1 MVECWLP
8 YGNTEVYV
16 TVGIKDLLSVAEPT
30 KIEPRTQPREMMA
43 ASLSNIGSGKR
54 LEELV
59 GPDCKV
65 AVAVDGTVSPHTAV
79 PVLSY
84 LVEQLVSMIVPK
96 DRVTVIVG
104 NGARVKSSKDL
115 VAALK
120 GSEELKGVR
129 LVEHGK
135 GSSNLVEVGKTHR
148 GTPVSVCKDYS
159 EATVK
164 VAVGEVLLDNYT
176 GFKGAHSAVVPGISS
191 IATIEANRRLL
202 FKSGAKPGVV
212 ELNPV
217 KEDAIEATKLA
228 GVDLA
233 VNLVTSPQGT
243 LMSVHSGALEESWG
257 QAIYELGASC
267 QVEAEGGADIVVLSA
282 GGSRFDF
289 DLYNSVWA
297 LQNASGV
304 IKKGATV
311 ILLAECPEGLGVD
324 SFISLAHIDQLSE
337 LERRYALGAEALHL
351 LKSTLARNDVILVS
365 SLPRYLVEPIGLKVA
380 RTANDAY
387 DVALENRRGRRTLV
401 LPYGCSTVPA
411 AG

>member
-8 YGNTEVYV
+8 YGKTEVYV

-65 AVAVDGTVSPHTAV
+65 AVVVDGTVSPHMAV

-96 DRVTVIVG
+96 DRITVIVG

-129 LVEHGK
+129 LAEHGK

-148 GTPVSVCKDYS
+148 GTPVSVSRDYL

-176 GFKGAHSAVVPGISS
+176 GFRGAHSAVVPGISS
-191 IATIEANRRLL
+191 TATIEANRRLL

-233 VNLVTSPQGT
+233 VNLAISPQGT
-243 LMSVHSGALEESWG
+243 LMGVHSGALEESWG
-257 QAIYELGASC
+257 QAIYELGASY

-324 SFISLAHIDQLSE
+324 SFTSLAHIDQLSE

-351 LKSTLARNDVILVS
+351 LKSTLSRNDVILVS

-387 DVALENRRGRRTLV
+387 DVAIENRRGRRTLV

>member
-16 TVGIKDLLSVAEPT
+16 TVGIKDLLSIAEPT
-30 KIEPRTQPREMMA
+30 KIEPRAQPREMMA
-43 ASLSNIGSGKR
+43 SSIKNLGSGER
-54 LEELV
+54 LEGLV
-59 GPDCKV
+59 RPDCKV
-65 AVAVDGTVSPHTAV
+65 AIAVEGTVSPQLAV

-84 LVEQLVSMIVPK
+84 LVEQFVSMIVPK

-104 NGARVKSSKDL
+104 NGARARSSKEL
-115 VAALK
+115 VAAIT
-120 GSEELKGVR
+120 GSEDLKGVR
-129 LVEHGK
+129 FVEHGK
-135 GSSNLVEVGKTHR
+135 GSLNLADVGKTR
-148 GTPVSVCKDYS
+148 QGTPVSVCRDYA

-164 VAVGEVLLDNYT
+164 VAVGETMLDDYT
-176 GFKGAHSAVVPGISS
+176 GFRGAHSAIVPGVSS
-191 IATIEANRRLL
+191 IPTIEANRRLL
-202 FKSGAKPGVV
+202 FRSGAKPGVV

-233 VNLVTSPQGT
+233 VNIAISPQGT
-243 LMSVHSGALEESWG
+243 LMGVHSGALEESWG
-257 QAIYELGASC
+257 RAIYELGSSF
-267 QVEAEGGADIVVLSA
+267 QVEVEGGADIVILSA

-297 LQNASGV
+297 LRNASGV
-304 IKKGATV
+304 VKKGATV

-324 SFISLAHIDQLSE
+324 SFTSLAHVDQLSE

-351 LKSTLARNDVILVS
+351 LKSTLTRNDVILVS
-365 SLPRYLVEPIGLKVA
+365 SLPRYLVEPIGFKVA

-387 DVALENRRGRRTLV
+387 DMALENRRGRRTLV
-401 LPYGCSTVPA
+401 MPYGCSTVPV